1 MANVGS
7 RTLSGNA
14 SLRRIM
20 VSTASSDP
28 ARGFLMAGGLKAP
41 CALGR
46 SGIGGRKREG
56 DGKTP
61 SGQYGLVA
69 VLYRPDRIRRPATG
83 LPVMPIR
90 PDMGWCDDPADAH
103 YNREVR
109 LPFAARHEALWRKDH
124 VYDLVVIL
132 DYNLERPV
140 RGAGS
145 AIFLHLARPDFT
157 PTEGCV
163 AVSLSTMRRLL
174 AAAGPETFIEI
185 R

>member
-1 MANVGS
+1 LA
-7 RTLSGNA
+7 GNA
-14 SLRRIM
+14 SLRRIT
-20 VSTASSDP
+20 VSTAAAGP
-28 ARGFLMAGGLKAP
+28 ARGILMAGGLKAP

-46 SGIGGRKREG
+46 SGIGGWKREG

-61 SGQYGLVA
+61 EGQYRLVA
-69 VLYRPDRIRRPATG
+69 VLYRPDRLRRPATR
-83 LPVMPIR
+83 LPVAPIR
-90 PDMGWCDDPADAH
+90 PDMGWCDDPADPS

-109 LPFAARHEALWRKDH
+109 LPFAASHEEMWRQDH
-124 VYDLVVIL
+124 VYDLLVIL

-163 AVSLSTMRRLL
+163 AVTLPTMRRLL
-174 AAAGPETFIEI
+174 ATAGPETFIDI

>member
-1 MANVGS
+1 MAKVGS
-7 RTLSGNA
+7 RTLGGNA
-14 SLRRIM
+14 LLRRIM
-20 VSTASSDP
+20 VSTAASGP
-28 ARGFLMAGGLKAP
+28 TRGLIMAGGLKAP

-46 SGIGGRKREG
+46 AGIGGRKREG
-56 DGKTP
+56 DGRTP

-69 VLYRPDRIRRPATG
+69 VLYRPDRLRRPATG
-83 LPVMPIR
+83 LPVMPLR
-90 PDMGWCDDPADAH
+90 PDMGWCDDPADPH

-109 LPFAARHEALWRKDH
+109 LPFAASHEALWRADH

-132 DYNLERPV
+132 DYNLEKPV

-145 AIFLHLARPDFT
+145 AIFLHLAKPGFT

-163 AVSLSTMRRLL
+163 AVSLPTMRRLL
-174 AAAGPETFIEI
+174 ATAGPGTFLDI

>member
-1 MANVGS
+1 LA
-7 RTLSGNA
+7 GNA
-14 SLRRIM
+14 SLRRIT
-20 VSTASSDP
+20 VSTAAADP
-28 ARGFLMAGGLKAP
+28 ARGILMAGGLKAP

-46 SGIGGRKREG
+46 AGIGGRKREG

-61 SGQYGLVA
+61 EGQYRLVA
-69 VLYRPDRIRRPATG
+69 VLYRPDRLRRPATG
-83 LPVMPIR
+83 LPVAPIR
-90 PDMGWCDDPADAH
+90 PDMGWCDDPADPR

-109 LPFAARHEALWRKDH
+109 LPFAASHEEMWRQDH
-124 VYDLVVIL
+124 VYDLLVIL

-163 AVSLSTMRRLL
+163 AVTLPTMRRLL
-174 AAAGPETFIEI
+174 ATAGPETFIDI

>member
-1 MANVGS
+1 LG
-7 RTLSGNA
+7 GNA
-14 SLRRIM
+14 SLRRIT

-28 ARGFLMAGGLKAP
+28 AKGFLMAGGLKAP

-61 SGQYGLVA
+61 EGQYRLVA
-69 VLYRPDRIRRPATG
+69 VLYRPDRIRRPATK
-83 LPVMPIR
+83 LPIMPIR
-90 PDMGWCDDPADAH
+90 PDMGWCDDPADLH

-109 LPFAARHEALWRKDH
+109 LPFAASHEELWRQDH

-145 AIFLHLARPDFT
+145 AIFLHLAKPGFT

-163 AVSLSTMRRLL
+163 AVTLPTMRRLL
-174 AAAGPETFIEI
+174 AAAGPATFLDI